1 MIYVIIVTKRAI
13 RKLQMLL
20 NYNYKVSGIIKKVSY
35 TITTF
40 LKSKLKHQTTE
51 NYVNKLLDKFLEA
64 H

>member
-51 NYVNKLLDKFLEA
+51 N
-64 H
+64 